1 MSSMARKRHPQKR
14 LSREERHS
22 QLIET
27 ARRIVLQAGTD
38 SLTLGR
44 LAEEGNVSKPVVY
57 DHFENRSALLAAL
70 YADYDLRQSDI
81 MHEGLAACPL
91 TLDHRASLIA
101 KCYVECV
108 LSEGKEIPGVA
119 AALSGSPEMEA
130 VRRSY
135 QNRFIAKC
143 RDVLEPFSR
152 RGTIP
157 AAAFWAMM
165 GAADGLAAAAATG
178 EITKDEAVEELI
190 NAIRFVVDG
199 GIRAS

>member
-1 MSSMARKRHPQKR
+1 MPRKRPPQKR

-38 SLTLGR
+38 SLTLSR
-44 LAEEGNVSKPVVY
+44 LAEEGGVSKPVVY
-57 DHFENRSALLAAL
+57 DHFESRSALLAAL
-70 YADYDLRQSDI
+70 YADYDLRQSEI
-81 MHEGLAACPL
+81 MQEGLATCPP
-91 TLDHRASLIA
+91 TLDQRASVIA
-101 KCYVECV
+101 RCYVECV
-108 LSEGKEIPGVA
+108 LTEGKEIPGVA
-119 AALSGSPEMEA
+119 AALSGSHEMEA

-143 RDVLEPFSR
+143 RDVLEPLSR

-178 EITKDEAVEELI
+178 DITKDEAVEELM
-190 NAIRFVVDG
+190 NAIRFMVDG
-199 GIRAS
+199 GNRAA